1 MLSNP
6 CRKLAVTNVV
16 LGFVQPNTYSAHQ
29 DCKVSQ
35 LMFPI
40 SSSQARVQ
48 YVVLM
53 ILLCPLMLCL
63 ATIPSVTIAYGQTV
77 RRIPNFPVQHVQSE
91 LTQCADGP
99 KHSSQA
105 RHCGASVL
113 SHNSQVQIEL
123 RPVSS

>member
-1 MLSNP
+1 
-6 CRKLAVTNVV
+6 
-16 LGFVQPNTYSAHQ
+16 
-29 DCKVSQ
+29 
-35 LMFPI
+35 MFPI

-77 RRIPNFPVQHVQSE
+77 RQIPSFPVQHVQSE

-105 RHCGASVL
+105 RHCGANVL
-113 SHNSQVQIEL
+113 SHNSQVQLEL
-123 RPVSS
+123 RPVSSWELRTVSLDREVCRGFLEDVVHSYSDCYRLQDTV